1 VKDVRILSL
10 DLLFL
15 NVFTFFHGLVID
27 CCYFLIFFLLLF
39 ISPVSLGTKGMGKIT
54 KLYEIVKAND
64 TDNDGPASNRADR
77 KLKKAMQMGI
87 KKSPS
92 DNGECKGV
100 KGDI

>member
-1 VKDVRILSL
+1 
-10 DLLFL
+10 
-15 NVFTFFHGLVID
+15 
-27 CCYFLIFFLLLF
+27 
-39 ISPVSLGTKGMGKIT
+39 MGKIT